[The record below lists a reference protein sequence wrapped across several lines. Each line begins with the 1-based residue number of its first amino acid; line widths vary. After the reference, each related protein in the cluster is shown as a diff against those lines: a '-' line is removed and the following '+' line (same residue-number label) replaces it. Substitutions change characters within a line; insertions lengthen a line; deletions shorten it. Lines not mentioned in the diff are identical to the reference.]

1 MGTLSKNTPGR
12 VWCVLAY
19 PGVNIRFL
27 WCVLAHTPDRSNG
40 FRCVRQDGLAY
51 TSGRYGG
58 FLVHVRAVW
67 WVVVVTQDRSS
78 GFGRAHQESTVCFG
92 VYIRPV
98 WWVHCARRASLVCS
112 GGNIRHGCH
121 AHNSVYFAF
130 LRMDISTH
138 FQDKF

>member
-1 MGTLSKNTPGR
+1 MLNMATLSKNTPGR
-12 VWCVLAY
+12 VWCVLAC
-19 PGVNIRFL
+19 PGVNIRFV
-27 WCVLAHTPDRSNG
+27 WCVLAY
-40 FRCVRQDGLAY
+40 L
-51 TSGRYGG
+51 SGRSGG

-138 FQDKF
+138 FEDKF